1 MRVIISG
8 GGTGGH
14 INPAL
19 AIGKYIKSKKPN
31 SEILYVGG
39 TGGLEEKLV
48 PREGFEIKTVE
59 IKGFRRRLDPKG
71 IAYNLN
77 VAKTALN
84 SLKKAGEIIKEFK
97 PDIVVGCGGYASFPV
112 VYQAQRMKIPTA
124 ILEVNAYAGVTTK
137 VLSKKADAVM
147 ICFDASRSYL
157 KCKNI
162 VMTGN
167 PVREDII
174 YADREKARA
183 ARNLG
188 DTPMIL
194 SVWGSLGAEA
204 MNRMMVDFIAHE
216 AEDKKHHLVHAIG
229 SYGYKWMPDK
239 IKEKGVDVDKCPNI
253 EIRDYIY
260 DMADTMSAADIV
272 LCRAGAATSA
282 ELAVMGKP
290 AIIVPS
296 PNVAE
301 NHQEKNARA
310 LESKGAAVVLL
321 EKDLDGNKLY
331 EEACKLLED
340 KEKLKSMS
348 KAMKALATPDA
359 IDKIYEVLMSIKR
372 N

>member
-1 MRVIISG
+1 MRVIVSG

-19 AIGKYIKSKKPN
+19 AIAKYIKSKKPN

-39 TGGLEEKLV
+39 KGGLEEKLV

-71 IAYNLN
+71 IAYNVN
-77 VAKTALN
+77 VLKTAVA
-84 SLKKAGEIIKEFK
+84 SLKKAKKIIKEFK

-112 VYQAQRMKIPTA
+112 VYAAQSLKIPTA

-147 ICFDASRSYL
+147 ICFEASKSYL
-157 KCKNI
+157 KCDNI

-174 YADREKARA
+174 YADRKA
-183 ARNLG
+183 AREKLGLG
-188 DTPMIL
+188 DRPMIL

-204 MNRMMVDFIAHE
+204 MNRMMADFIAYE
-216 AEDKKHHLVHAIG
+216 AKENKHHLIHAIG
-229 SYGYKWMPDK
+229 SYGYKWMPDL
-239 IKEKGVDVDKCPNI
+239 IKEKGVDLENCSNV
-253 EIRDYIY
+253 EVRDYIY
-260 DMADTMSAADIV
+260 DMADVMSAADVV

-321 EKDLDGNKLY
+321 EKDINGEVLY
-331 EEACKLLED
+331 KETCKLLED
-340 KEKLKSMS
+340 NDKLASMS
-348 KAMKALATPDA
+348 KAMKELATPDA
-359 IDKIYEVLMSIKR
+359 IDKIYNVLMSIKR
-372 N
+372 

>member
-48 PREGFEIKTVE
+48 PREGFDIKTVE
-59 IKGFRRRLDPKG
+59 IKGFRRKLDPKG
-71 IAYNLN
+71 IVYNID
-77 VAKTALN
+77 VAKTALE
-84 SLKKAGEIIKEFK
+84 SLRKAKKIIREFD

-112 VYQAQRMKIPTA
+112 VYEAQRLGVPTA

-147 ICFDASRSYL
+147 ICFEASKSYL
-157 KCKNI
+157 KSKNI

-174 YADREKARA
+174 YADRERAREKMQ
-183 ARNLG
+183 LG
-188 DTPMIL
+188 DTPLIL

-204 MNRMMVDFIAHE
+204 MNRMMADFIALE
-216 AEDKKHHLVHAIG
+216 AKEKKHHLIHAIG
-229 SYGYKWMPDK
+229 SYGYKWMPDL
-239 IKEKGVDVDKCPNI
+239 IKEKGVDISECKNI

-260 DMADTMSAADIV
+260 DMASVMSAADIV

-321 EKDLDGNKLY
+321 EKDIDGKKLY
-331 EEACKLLED
+331 EEVCKLLEN
-340 KEKLKSMS
+340 KEKLDSMS

-359 IDKIYEVLMSIKR
+359 IDKIYDVLMKIKR
-372 N
+372 S